1 MHDCDNLPGGFR
13 PAHLLSEYMTTEL
26 PIEWDGFTAAER
38 QRLKTRWS
46 RVQFSPE
53 FTAKFRG
60 KISKGAP
67 GEAGFFYFEAN
78 DLEFFREH
86 FSGGLDFRN
95 LDQLV
100 SSTANLAKD
109 FYEALVRKGVLPAE

>member
-1 MHDCDNLPGGFR
+1 MIKDFLD
-13 PAHLLSEYMTTEL
+13 MITEL
-26 PIEWDGFTAAER
+26 PIEWDGFTAGER

-67 GEAGFFYFEAN
+67 GESGFFFFEAN
-78 DLEFFREH
+78 DLHFFRDH
-86 FSGGLDFRN
+86 FSGGIDFAD

-100 SSTANLAKD
+100 SSTEDLARR
-109 FYEALVRKGVLPAE
+109 FYDALVTKGVLPAE